1 MNCICKIAYRYKTD
15 YNNRITPTMK
25 KKILCIDDSSS
36 AILLLEYALR
46 EEGFEPISAFGVN
59 EAIKL
64 LETLKPDLIL
74 LDLNMPNISGFDFLE
89 MRTSQD
95 YADIPVIIVSA
106 KDSPET
112 IKQTQE
118 LGAVD
123 FISKPVRIKEI
134 MQKIQH
140 HLGN

>member
-1 MNCICKIAYRYKTD
+1 
-15 YNNRITPTMK
+15 
-25 KKILCIDDSSS
+25 
-36 AILLLEYALR
+36 
-46 EEGFEPISAFGVN
+46 
-59 EAIKL
+59 

-106 KDSPET
+106 KDSAET